1 MLTYSYSLKMSPAI
15 NPTPHLRNTGIL
27 KLKIS
32 ILEQV
37 DTHKLG
43 YYLLTEPVHDLTG
56 FVMKKINK
64 VQPMVPNH
72 E

>member
-1 MLTYSYSLKMSPAI
+1 MSPAI
-15 NPTPHLRNTGIL
+15 NPT
-27 KLKIS
+27 
-32 ILEQV
+32 QV
-37 DTHKLG
+37 DMHKLG

-56 FVMKKINK
+56 LVMKKINK

>member
-1 MLTYSYSLKMSPAI
+1 MSPAI

-27 KLKIS
+27 KLKVS

-37 DTHKLG
+37 DMHKLG

-56 FVMKKINK
+56 LVMKKINK